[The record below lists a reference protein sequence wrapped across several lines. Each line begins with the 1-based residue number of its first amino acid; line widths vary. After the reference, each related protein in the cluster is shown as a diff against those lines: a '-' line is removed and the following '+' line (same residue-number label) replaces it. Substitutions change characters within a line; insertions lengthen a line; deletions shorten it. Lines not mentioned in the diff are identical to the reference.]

1 MASQAAHVLVLTPG
15 LGQWTLTAAGP
26 ASLAARRPRWPAGLS
41 LPLSP
46 VEPSPPQAPGKE
58 DEGDG
63 PGDRQPEKQQQQR
76 SGEGVSPFPLSRQD
90 KMAAAAERG

>member
-1 MASQAAHVLVLTPG
+1 MTLRLV
-15 LGQWTLTAAGP
+15 TA
-26 ASLAARRPRWPAGLS
+26 
-41 LPLSP
+41 PLP
-46 VEPSPPQAPGKE
+46 VEPSPPQVPGKE

-63 PGDRQPEKQQQQR
+63 PCDRQPEKQQQQR

>member
-1 MASQAAHVLVLTPG
+1 M
-15 LGQWTLTAAGP
+15 
-26 ASLAARRPRWPAGLS
+26 S

-46 VEPSPPQAPGKE
+46 VERSPPQVPGKE

-63 PGDRQPEKQQQQR
+63 PGDRQPEKQQQR
-76 SGEGVSPFPLSRQD
+76 SGEGVSPFPLSHQD